1 MRRSAHITGKA
12 EPERS
17 RTSSAGD
24 PAPGQAPSVHGKSWR
39 SELSAL
45 DRALYAAVAET
56 ATPQLDAALRPLTS
70 AADYSRL
77 WLGTA
82 AVMALTGG
90 STGRRSALHGIVAI
104 GLASVTVNQ
113 VFKRASQRTR
123 PDRDSA
129 FVPDARRVRM
139 PTSTS
144 FPSGHSA
151 SAFAF
156 AEAIGHTLPWVA
168 GPVRLAALVVAFTR
182 VHSGVHYPGDV
193 IAGILI
199 GIACGELAPMAVD
212 GALAR
217 WHRSRKPSSPLSVG
231 NPPHRH

>member
-1 MRRSAHITGKA
+1 MRIVDAFSTARIPRGRRSSSE
-12 EPERS
+12 EPG
-17 RTSSAGD
+17 SAG
-24 PAPGQAPSVHGKSWR
+24 PSPSPSGESWR

-45 DRALYAAVAET
+45 DRSLYAAVAGT
-56 ATPQLDAALRPLTS
+56 PTPQLDAALRPLTS

-82 AVMALTGG
+82 AALALVGG
-90 STGRRSALHGIVAI
+90 ATGRRSALHGVAAI
-104 GLASVTVNQ
+104 GLASLAVNQ
-113 VFKRASQRTR
+113 GFKRASRRRR

-129 FVPDARRVRM
+129 EVPDARRVPM

-156 AEAIGHTLPWVA
+156 AGAIGHTLPLVA
-168 GPVRLAALVVAFTR
+168 GPVRLAALVVAYTR

-193 IAGILI
+193 IAGTLI
-199 GIACGELAPMAVD
+199 GIACGESAPRAVD
-212 GALAR
+212 GALSR
-217 WHRSRKPSSPLSVG
+217 WQRRPRP
-231 NPPHRH
+231 R